1 LGRQKVRGVE
11 QLALFGGR
19 PAFDRQLHVGYPNIP
34 AGSGFYDRV
43 RDIFARRWLTND
55 GELVQLFEQ
64 SIADLMG
71 VEHCI
76 AMCNGTVALE
86 IATRAC
92 GLTDEAI
99 VPAFTFIATAHA
111 LQWQGIAPV
120 FVDVEPVGHHLA
132 PELVEAAITPR
143 TSGIVAVHVWGRA
156 CDVEGLQTVADAHH
170 LPLIYD
176 AAHALGCSAGGRM
189 IGGNGNCEVLSF
201 HATKVLNTFEGGAVL
216 TNDSELAERMR
227 LMRNFGFAGYDRV
240 VYVGTNG
247 KMSEIAAAMGLS
259 LLEDFDSIVEQNGRA
274 YRAYAEGLGGLDGVR
289 LQSYDARE
297 HNNYQYVIAELDEAK
312 TGLSRDDVQRVLRAE
327 NVLARRYFYPG
338 CHHCE
343 PYLSMPR
350 YAGLSL
356 PVTERIAERVL
367 ALPTGPS
374 LSQDDV
380 SLVCD
385 ILQVA
390 LGDPE
395 RTRRLLA
402 ASST

>member
-1 LGRQKVRGVE
+1 
-11 QLALFGGR
+11 
-19 PAFDRQLHVGYPNIP
+19 
-34 AGSGFYDRV
+34 
-43 RDIFARRWLTND
+43 
-55 GELVQLFEQ
+55 
-64 SIADLMG
+64 
-71 VEHCI
+71 
-76 AMCNGTVALE
+76 
-86 IATRAC
+86 
-92 GLTDEAI
+92 
-99 VPAFTFIATAHA
+99 
-111 LQWQGIAPV
+111 
-120 FVDVEPVGHHLA
+120 
-132 PELVEAAITPR
+132 
-143 TSGIVAVHVWGRA
+143 
-156 CDVEGLQTVADAHH
+156 
-170 LPLIYD
+170 
-176 AAHALGCSAGGRM
+176 M

-201 HATKVLNTFEGGAVL
+201 HATKVLNTFEGGTVL